1 MRIYDEDRDRTLGR
15 VTLLLREAEARELL
29 DGLRWLLEKK
39 DGHVHVN
46 VAKKWTPK
54 NSLEKVVLILIIVAM
69 LGISTSLFENVRT
82 IGWLTEIVWTDKLK
96 ITEDRRYEGQVTRN
110 DSSSP
115 WTTAGAGSIRSR

>member
-46 VAKKWTPK
+46 VAKKW
-54 NSLEKVVLILIIVAM
+54 VV
-69 LGISTSLFENVRT
+69 SR
-82 IGWLTEIVWTDKLK
+82 
-96 ITEDRRYEGQVTRN
+96 QVV
-110 DSSSP
+110 
-115 WTTAGAGSIRSR
+115 